1 MYKLYYLPDAC
12 SLASQVVL
20 RELEQ
25 DLELVNIQ
33 NINDFAALNPVAT
46 VPVLLDKNLTL
57 REGAAV
63 IIYLLEKH
71 KSHMLPSEPMARS
84 VAIRDI
90 MFANAT
96 MHPAYSR
103 LFFIANTSAT
113 VEAKQEMFDSAA
125 QSITALWDVVED
137 QLQGQAFLG
146 GNNVS
151 AADIMLTVYSR
162 WAASFPV
169 NISLGV
175 KTSQM
180 IEAVLALPSF
190 QQSLHAEHQQSA
202 A

>member
-25 DLELVNIQ
+25 DLELINIQ

-113 VEAKQEMFDSAA
+113 VEAKQEMLDSAA